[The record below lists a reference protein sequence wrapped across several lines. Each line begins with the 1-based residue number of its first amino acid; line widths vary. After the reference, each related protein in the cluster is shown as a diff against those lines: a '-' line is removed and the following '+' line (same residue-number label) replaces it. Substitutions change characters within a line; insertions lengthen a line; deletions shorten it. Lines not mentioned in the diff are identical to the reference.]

1 MSGAMRVDDFD
12 FELPADRIAQAPI
25 SPRDA
30 ARLLHVTA
38 GRWHD
43 RSVRDLPDLFEPG
56 DLLVVND
63 TKVLPARLSGKRGAA
78 KVEVTLHKADAPG
91 TWRAFA
97 KPARKLKLGHTVDF
111 APGFSAEVAG
121 KGDGGEV
128 ALRFNRTGAELIAAL
143 HEHGIMPLPPY
154 IKRPA
159 GGDAADRDDYQTLF
173 ATREGAVA
181 APTASLHFT
190 DALLAAI
197 EARGGVVA
205 RLTLHVGAGT
215 FLPVKVD
222 DTEDHVMHAE
232 WGELSPETA
241 DAVNHT
247 KDSGHKIVAAGTT
260 ALRLLESAATDE
272 GRVEPFTGDTD
283 LFITPGFR
291 FRIVDR
297 LLTNFHLPKST
308 LFMLVSAFAGLETM
322 KGAYAHA
329 VDAGYRFFSYGDATL
344 LERADKRVKGSP

>member
-1 MSGAMRVDDFD
+1 MRVDDFD
-12 FELPADRIAQAPI
+12 FELPADRIAQAPVT
-25 SPRDA
+25 PRDA
-30 ARLLHVTA
+30 ARLLHVA
-38 GRWHD
+38 GGRWHD
-43 RSVRDLPDLFEPG
+43 RFIRELPALFEPG

-63 TKVLPARLSGKRGAA
+63 TKVLPAQLTGKRGEA
-78 KVEVTLHKADAPG
+78 KVEVTLHKADAPD

-97 KPARKLKLGHTVDF
+97 KPARKLKPGNAIDF

-128 ALRFNRTGAELIAAL
+128 ALRFNVSGPDLIAAL
-143 HEHGIMPLPPY
+143 HRHGIMPLPPY

-159 GGDAADRDDYQTLF
+159 GGDAADREDYQTLF
-173 ATREGAVA
+173 AAREGAVA

-197 EARGGVVA
+197 EERGAAIA

-222 DTEDHVMHAE
+222 DTDDHVMHAE

-241 DAVNHT
+241 AAVNRA
-247 KDSGHKIVAAGTT
+247 KESGREVIAAGTT
-260 ALRLLESAATDE
+260 ALRLLESAATEE
-272 GRVEPFTGDTD
+272 GRVAPFTGDTD

-291 FRIVDR
+291 FRIVDK

-308 LFMLVSAFAGLETM
+308 LFMLVSAFAGLDTM
-322 KGAYAHA
+322 KAAYAHA
-329 VDAGYRFFSYGDATL
+329 VESGYRFFSYGDATL
-344 LERADKRVKGSP
+344 LERAEKRVKGTP

>member
-1 MSGAMRVDDFD
+1 MRVDDFD
-12 FELPADRIAQAPI
+12 FELPTERIAQAPV

-30 ARLLHVTA
+30 AKLLHVA
-38 GRWHD
+38 SGRWRD
-43 RSVRDLPDLFEPG
+43 RSIRDLPGLLDPG

-63 TKVLPARLSGKRGAA
+63 TKVLPARLTGRRGEA
-78 KVEVTLHKADAPG
+78 KVEVTLHKADAPDI
-91 TWRAFA
+91 WRAFA
-97 KPARKLKLGHTVDF
+97 RPARKLKLGHTIDF

-128 ALRFNRTGAELIAAL
+128 VLRFNREGADLIAAL

-159 GGDAADRDDYQTLF
+159 AGDAADRDDYQTLF
-173 ATREGAVA
+173 AAREGAVA

-190 DALLAAI
+190 EDLLHAI
-197 EARGGVVA
+197 EARGVAIA

-232 WGELSPETA
+232 WGELSPDTA
-241 DAVNHT
+241 AAVNRV
-247 KDSGHKIVAAGTT
+247 KASGRKIVAAGTT
-260 ALRLLESAATDE
+260 ALRLLESAATDD
-272 GRVEPFTGDTD
+272 GRVEAFTGDTD

-291 FRIVDR
+291 FRIVDK

-308 LFMLVSAFAGLETM
+308 LFMLVSAFAGLEVM
-322 KGAYAHA
+322 KAAYAHA
-329 VDAGYRFFSYGDATL
+329 VDEGYRFFSYGDATL
-344 LERADKRVKGSP
+344 LERADHPGKGSP

>member
-1 MSGAMRVDDFD
+1 MSRAMRVDDFD
-12 FELPADRIAQAPI
+12 FELPTDRIAQTPAN
-25 SPRDA
+25 PRDA
-30 ARLLHVTA
+30 ARLLHVA
-38 GRWHD
+38 SGRWHD
-43 RSVRDLPDLFEPG
+43 RSIRDLPNLFEPG

-63 TKVLPARLSGKRGAA
+63 TKVLPARLTGRRGEA
-78 KVEVTLHKADAPG
+78 KVEVTLHKADAPD

-97 KPARKLKLGHTVDF
+97 RPARKLQPGNTIDF
-111 APGFSAEVAG
+111 AAGFSAEVAA

-128 ALRFNRTGAELIAAL
+128 VLRFKRAGTDLIAAL
-143 HEHGIMPLPPY
+143 HQHGIMPLPPY

-159 GGDAADRDDYQTLF
+159 GGKAADRQDYQTLF
-173 ATREGAVA
+173 AAREGAVA

-190 DALLAAI
+190 EDLLHAI
-197 EARGGVVA
+197 EMHGVAIA

-232 WGELSPETA
+232 WGELSADTA
-241 DAVNHT
+241 AAVNRT
-247 KDSGHKIVAAGTT
+247 KASGRKVVAAGTT
-260 ALRLLESAATDE
+260 ALRLLESAATEDA
-272 GRVEPFTGDTD
+272 RVEAFTGDTD

-297 LLTNFHLPKST
+297 LLTNFHLPRST

-344 LERADKRVKGSP
+344 LERADKRVKGTP